1 MTILLEHRW
10 PEPAASIELER
21 AILETLAY
29 SDVFDYPLRVE
40 EIHRYVPL
48 AADDNEIREV
58 LSGSES
64 VGCRDGFYF
73 LAGREE
79 ILAVRSRREA
89 ASRPRFRQA
98 VRVGRLLGRLPFIRM
113 VALTGSLALLNSDES
128 ADLDYMLVARRGRV
142 WIARGFALLL
152 NRLTAL
158 WGYTLCPNL
167 IVSEEAIEWK
177 QRDLYSAREICQMVP
192 VAGREVYNSLRCR
205 NTWTQGFLPNA
216 SSVPPLAGDVARTG
230 QRMQWLLEWP
240 LRGALGDRV
249 ERWEMERKVRR
260 FKLQAG
266 FGEETDFGPNM
277 CQGNFD
283 HHGLQTLQ
291 AWRERLER
299 IGIPPSPEGSQ
310 GKARR

>member
-1 MTILLEHRW
+1 MTILLERSW
-10 PEPAASIELER
+10 SEPAASIELER

-29 SDVFDYPLRVE
+29 SDVFDYPLRVD
-40 EIHRYVPL
+40 EIHRYLPL

-58 LSGSES
+58 LRGSES
-64 VGCRDGFYF
+64 AGCRNGFYF
-73 LAGREE
+73 LAGREK
-79 ILAVRSRREA
+79 IVAIRSRREA
-89 ASRPRFRQA
+89 VSLPRFRQA

-128 ADLDYMLVARRGRV
+128 ADLDYMLVTRRGRV
-142 WIARGFALLL
+142 WMARGFALLL

-167 IVSEEAIEWK
+167 IVSEEAIEWR

-192 VAGREVYNSLRCR
+192 VAGWEVYNSLRCK
-205 NTWTQGFLPNA
+205 NAWTESFLPNA
-216 SSVPPLAGDVARTG
+216 SGVPPLAGAVSSTG
-230 QRMQWLLEWP
+230 QWTQSLLEWP
-240 LRGALGDRV
+240 LRGALGDRI
-249 ERWEMERKVRR
+249 EKWEMKRKVRR

-291 AWRERLER
+291 AFGERLDRMGIRPSLER
-299 IGIPPSPEGSQ
+299 SR
-310 GKARR
+310 GKARH